1 MGEYTIGAVEIFD
14 DVPTGYAMNLTSL
27 DLSSGAEA
35 SDDGA
40 GELYATGQSL
50 TGFAPV
56 ASFTTK
62 NLAALLGL
70 VGLNGQ
76 CIGQSGEALTQADIY
91 SRKLETCKSAL
102 GATPHMRH
110 RVTTGL
116 LRLGTLSMPRGGD
129 ATLSAMLDTFTDGTN
144 APVGETDGVALPT
157 GIISTRYTLGLSEI
171 AGVLFQEIDSIE
183 LAFNVGISDKSPRLG
198 AIWPD
203 SAGVL
208 TVRPVLTLRGRD
220 LSRVK
225 STLIKLGANQA
236 LHTNTTI
243 QLIKRATG
251 TSFVP
256 FPTAEH
262 IAITLAGLVVPETLV
277 SSSAGGRATNEIVL
291 AAAFDGT
298 NAPVLINTAI
308 AYNAALS

>member
-14 DVPTGYAMNLTSL
+14 DIPTGYALNLTNL
-27 DLSSGAEA
+27 DLSSGADM

-62 NLAALLGL
+62 NLAAVFDL

-76 CIGQSGEALTQADIY
+76 CIGQSGEALTQCDVY
-91 SRKLETCKSAL
+91 SRKLETCKNPL

-110 RVTTGL
+110 RVITGL
-116 LRLGTLSMPRGGD
+116 LRLGSLSMPRGDD
-129 ATLSAMLDTFTDGTN
+129 ATLSATLDTFTDGTN
-144 APVGETDGVALPT
+144 GPVSEADGVALPT
-157 GIISTRYTLGLSEI
+157 GIISTRYTLGVSKI
-171 AGVLFQEIDSIE
+171 AGVLFTEIDSID
-183 LAFNVGISDKSPRLG
+183 LNFNVGISDKSPALG

-208 TVRPVLTLRGRD
+208 TVRPTLTLRGRD

-225 STLIKLGANQA
+225 ATLIELGANLA
-236 LHTNTTI
+236 THANTTI
-243 QLIKRATG
+243 QLIKRATAS
-251 TSFVP
+251 SFVS
-256 FPTAEH
+256 FATAEH
-262 IAITLAGLVVPETLV
+262 IAITLGGLVVPDSLV

-298 NAPVLINTAI
+298 NAPVLINSATT
-308 AYNAALS
+308 YNAALS